1 MDKDNKIYS
10 KEFLQEINRLI
21 NLKKLQLD
29 LLDNLG
35 STIMWIFN
43 YAKKTNTDVPDLEG
57 LSYLLHRVNRAMKIM
72 YPDDVKLSDENLQ
85 SDENDE
91 NRRRFDENPFGGA
104 VKSSSDKSAVKN
116 RRVCILRHVTFA
128 GMLLHPVVYEDE
140 K

>member
-1 MDKDNKIYS
+1 MDKDIKIYS

-35 STIMWIFN
+35 STIIWIFN

-91 NRRRFDENPFGGA
+91 NRRRFDRIPLA
-104 VKSSSDKSAVKN
+104 VLS
-116 RRVCILRHVTFA
+116 ILRQINR
-128 GMLLHPVVYEDE
+128 L
-140 K
+140 

>member
-10 KEFLQEINRLI
+10 KEFLQEINMLI

-43 YAKKTNTDVPDLEG
+43 YAKKTKTDVPDLEG
-57 LSYLLHRVNRAMKIM
+57 LRYLLHRVNRAMKVM
-72 YPDDVKLSDENLQ
+72 YPGDVKLSDENLQ

-91 NRRRFDENPFGGA
+91 NRRRFDRIPLM
-104 VKSSSDKSAVKN
+104 VLSSLRQIN
-116 RRVCILRHVTFA
+116 RL
-128 GMLLHPVVYEDE
+128 
-140 K
+140 

>member
-1 MDKDNKIYS
+1 M
-10 KEFLQEINRLI
+10 
-21 NLKKLQLD
+21 
-29 LLDNLG
+29 LDNLG

-91 NRRRFDENPFGGA
+91 KRRRFDRIPLA
-104 VKSSSDKSAVKN
+104 VLSS
-116 RRVCILRHVTFA
+116 LRHINR
-128 GMLLHPVVYEDE
+128 L
-140 K
+140 